1 MFRVE
6 DAWPRPQL
14 SWRLDT
20 AEGGAEESLA
30 SGGQE
35 WVESSQEAA
44 SPHLVTVT
52 RSLAYTARLAEDG
65 ANLTCIVTQVNILDI
80 QRIYPHYLP
89 VTPGGGRPGDRAA
102 AQCAAPGAAR
112 HCAQEQRRHGAC
124 QQGEDHVIYVIT
136 EASCSYLYLQGGPG
150 QSHLREP
157 AGGGTGA
164 GHGHHAWAAA
174 EVRTLL

>member
-1 MFRVE
+1 ME

-20 AEGGAEESLA
+20 AEGGVEESLA

-80 QRIYPHYLP
+80 QRIYPRYLP

-112 HCAQEQRRHGAC
+112 HRAQEQRRHGAR
-124 QQGEDHVIYVIT
+124 QQGEDRVIYEVT
-136 EASCSYLYLQGGPG
+136 Q
-150 QSHLREP
+150 R
-157 AGGGTGA
+157 
-164 GHGHHAWAAA
+164 HHADTADIAK
-174 EVRTLL
+174 VGLVSLIFVSLLAVVLVLVMVTMLGLRRR

>member
-1 MFRVE
+1 M
-6 DAWPRPQL
+6 
-14 SWRLDT
+14 
-20 AEGGAEESLA
+20 EGGAEESLA

-65 ANLTCIVTQVNILDI
+65 ANLTCIVTQVNIQYI

-112 HCAQEQRRHGAC
+112 HRAQEQRRHGAR
-124 QQGEDHVIYVIT
+124 QQGWDHVIYEVT
-136 EASCSYLYLQGGPG
+136 Q
-150 QSHLREP
+150 R
-157 AGGGTGA
+157 
-164 GHGHHAWAAA
+164 HHADTADIAK
-174 EVRTLL
+174 VGLVSLIFVSLLAVVLVLVMVTMLGLRRR

>member
-1 MFRVE
+1 M
-6 DAWPRPQL
+6 
-14 SWRLDT
+14 
-20 AEGGAEESLA
+20 EESLA

-65 ANLTCIVTQVNILDI
+65 ANLTCIVTQVNIQYI

-112 HCAQEQRRHGAC
+112 HRAQEQRRHGAR
-124 QQGEDHVIYVIT
+124 QQGEDHVIYEVT
-136 EASCSYLYLQGGPG
+136 Q
-150 QSHLREP
+150 R
-157 AGGGTGA
+157 
-164 GHGHHAWAAA
+164 HHADIAK
-174 EVRTLL
+174 VGLVSLIFVSLLAVVLVLVMVTMLGLRRR

>member
-20 AEGGAEESLA
+20 VEGGAEESLA

-52 RSLAYTARLAEDG
+52 RSLAYTARLAQDG

-80 QRIYPHYLP
+80 YTDIPTIYP
-89 VTPGGGRPGDRAA
+89 
-102 AQCAAPGAAR
+102 
-112 HCAQEQRRHGAC
+112 
-124 QQGEDHVIYVIT
+124 
-136 EASCSYLYLQGGPG
+136 
-150 QSHLREP
+150 
-157 AGGGTGA
+157 
-164 GHGHHAWAAA
+164 
-174 EVRTLL
+174 

>member
-20 AEGGAEESLA
+20 VEGGTEDSSLA

-80 QRIYPHYLP
+80 
-89 VTPGGGRPGDRAA
+89 
-102 AQCAAPGAAR
+102 
-112 HCAQEQRRHGAC
+112 
-124 QQGEDHVIYVIT
+124 
-136 EASCSYLYLQGGPG
+136 
-150 QSHLREP
+150 
-157 AGGGTGA
+157 
-164 GHGHHAWAAA
+164 
-174 EVRTLL
+174 